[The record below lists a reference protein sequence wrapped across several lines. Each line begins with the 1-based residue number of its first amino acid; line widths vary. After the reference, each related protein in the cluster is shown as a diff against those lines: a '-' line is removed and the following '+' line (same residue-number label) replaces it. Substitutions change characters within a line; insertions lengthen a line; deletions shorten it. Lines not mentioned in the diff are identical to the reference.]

1 MVQRKELNFE
11 GQNIYIGIDVHLK
24 TWHVSILTES
34 GCLKKHSQQSSA
46 QALFEHLKK
55 HYPNGNY
62 LSALRPVSVASP
74 LIIHCWIL
82 V

>member
-34 GCLKKHSQQSSA
+34 GCLKSTASS
-46 QALFEHLKK
+46 LPPKRSL
-55 HYPNGNY
+55 N
-62 LSALRPVSVASP
+62 
-74 LIIHCWIL
+74 I
-82 V
+82 

>member
-46 QALFEHLKK
+46 QALFEHLNII
-55 HYPNGNY
+55 PTVIICP
-62 LSALRPVSVASP
+62 LMRPVSVASP

>member
-24 TWHVSILTES
+24 TWHVSILTET

-46 QALFEHLKK
+46 LNIRRNIIPTVIICPLM
-55 HYPNGNY
+55 
-62 LSALRPVSVASP
+62 RPVAVASP

>member
-46 QALFEHLKK
+46 QAL
-55 HYPNGNY
+55 
-62 LSALRPVSVASP
+62 S
-74 LIIHCWIL
+74 LIHISEPTRSLNI
-82 V
+82 

>member
-34 GCLKKHSQQSSA
+34 GCLKKA
-46 QALFEHLKK
+46 QPAVFR
-55 HYPNGNY
+55 P
-62 LSALRPVSVASP
+62 SAL
-74 LIIHCWIL
+74 
-82 V
+82 